1 MNHYRNTS
9 PDWGANTQ
17 ATLEDYQTLAKRYQ
31 EDGTEEVLAE
41 VKPELLTADEKH
53 VYYDGKPIADRIA
66 GPDEW
71 QCNRC
76 GDVVGEVFAKVDGGY
91 LCKECDLTISD
102 DTVAK
107 LDLLSDDTLT
117 EKVAEAVGAV
127 WRSNCG
133 ANRWHWPNGTITNDC
148 PDYARDLNA
157 MHEAEFSLSDR
168 KYLEYVENLGVITL
182 LPRIVSATAKE
193 RAKAFIITMEDK
205 P

>member
-1 MNHYRNTS
+1 MNK
-9 PDWGANTQ
+9 
-17 ATLEDYQTLAKRYQ
+17 TLL
-31 EDGTEEVLAE
+31 
-41 VKPELLTADEKH
+41 
-53 VYYDGKPIADRIA
+53 YDAM
-66 GPDEW
+66 
-71 QCNRC
+71 
-76 GDVVGEVFAKVDGGY
+76 AKVNG
-91 LCKECDLTISD
+91 
-102 DTVAK
+102 
-107 LDLLSDDTLT
+107 LSDDTLT

-133 ANRWHWPNGTITNDC
+133 AFRWHWPNGTITNDC

-193 RAKAFIITMEDK
+193 RAKAFIVTMEDK